1 MTIFDHTLISFQLS
15 KLKLE
20 RYCSVIQMVT
30 QHLWIILLAHYV
42 YVQCIRS
49 LCYGLC
55 TNNHGTFWFKK
66 MQIILAKTLFGS
78 IALLS
83 HNTLKWSVIFG
94 LSFFAWCWW
103 PREFVQQGSSMLSEF
118 CTSLSKVLTLWH
130 CVKVKQRYLCAPFT

>member
-83 HNTLKWSVIFG
+83 HNTLKWSAILG
-94 LSFFAWCWW
+94 LSFFAQCWLKYLLLC
-103 PREFVQQGSSMLSEF
+103 R
-118 CTSLSKVLTLWH
+118 WH
-130 CVKVKQRYLCAPFT
+130 NSIWHDTTNISCLVNDTTAYDNRFG